1 MSDQTSMGESQNPSS
16 PAPEKKNG
24 LKKVVL
30 VGLLAAGAVGA
41 YSMTKKDSTTPDAA
55 QNTPPEANGSTPPA
69 VVENTVPVNVVPTE
83 AVAAIYK
90 DGEYSVVGAYK
101 SPAGPEEIDVKVT
114 LKGDVITA
122 IDVTPKA
129 ENEVSKKKQANFVDN
144 YKPYVFGK
152 KLDAVKV
159 DKISGASLTTGGFNA
174 ALEKVK
180 TQAKG

>member
-1 MSDQTSMGESQNPSS
+1 MSDQTSMGSAQNSS
-16 PAPEKKNG
+16 SPEKKSG

-41 YSMTKKDSTTPDAA
+41 YTMTKKDGATQDSA
-55 QNTPPEANGSTPPA
+55 QNLPPEGNGAIPA
-69 VVENTVPVNVVPTE
+69 AVENTAPVNAAPTE
-83 AVAAIYK
+83 AVAAVYK

-129 ENEVSKKKQANFVDN
+129 ENEYSKKWQANFADN

-159 DKISGASLTTGGFNA
+159 DKISGASLTTAGFNA
-174 ALEKVK
+174 ALESVK

>member
-1 MSDQTSMGESQNPSS
+1 MQDQNQMDLSQNVSPSIS
-16 PAPEKKNG
+16 SKKST

-30 VGLLAAGAVGA
+30 VGVLAAGAVGA
-41 YSMTKKDSTTPDAA
+41 YSMTKKDATIPDAD
-55 QNTPPEANGSTPPA
+55 QNTLPEGNDVVSPIA
-69 VVENTVPVNVVPTE
+69 VENTVPVNVVPTE
-83 AVAAIYK
+83 VLAPVYK
-90 DGEYSVVGAYK
+90 DGEYSVVGDYK

-114 LKGDVITA
+114 LKGDVISA

-129 ENEVSKKKQANFVDN
+129 ENEISKKKQANFADN

-152 KLDAVKV
+152 KIDEVKL